1 MQSTDYRSTVKLC
14 DDKKIAVIFYACT
27 QILFYWLCPHIH
39 VVCGAASVKRYGER
53 PSVLLSVH
61 LSVPAWTHTS
71 TPAAACRFTAV
82 GPAGGSSDS
91 DRLLQQQRANA
102 GSATLSAYVV
112 IEHRLY

>member
-1 MQSTDYRSTVKLC
+1 M
-14 DDKKIAVIFYACT
+14 
-27 QILFYWLCPHIH
+27 
-39 VVCGAASVKRYGER
+39 KRYGER
-53 PSVLLSVH
+53 PSVL

-112 IEHRLY
+112 IERRLY